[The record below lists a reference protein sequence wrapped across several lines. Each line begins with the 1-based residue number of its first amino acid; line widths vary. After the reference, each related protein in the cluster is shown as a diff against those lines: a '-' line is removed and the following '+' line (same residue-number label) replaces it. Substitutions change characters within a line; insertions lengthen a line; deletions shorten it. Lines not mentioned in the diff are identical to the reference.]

1 MERGEEGQEGHEGEG
16 GEDCGRWRKREFEG
30 RGEPVVCE
38 EKQKEESGVGG
49 LLLDPPRGRVS
60 LHGRLLPFAL
70 EHWFIYLLLLF
81 FCKIEMFLFLL
92 QPA

>member
-38 EKQKEESGVGG
+38 EKQKEESGVGC

-70 EHWFIYLLLLF
+70 EHIGFVYFYLLL
-81 FCKIEMFLFLL
+81 
-92 QPA
+92 QD